1 MSVFEVGL
9 KSGVILIFVV
19 AKVIV
24 SRNMHQSVLLP
35 EDFVVPEV
43 FEGLRLEFFRSFRV
57 VSFLPAG
64 VVSPVAFV

>member
-1 MSVFEVGL
+1 
-9 KSGVILIFVV
+9 
-19 AKVIV
+19 
-24 SRNMHQSVLLP
+24 MHQSVLLP